1 MNKKLLQL
9 MHWEL
14 EEIWRFPALELFVAI
29 VVFFALN
36 TPRSDITY
44 TFSNFQL
51 FIIQVI
57 LVAVFYA
64 RSVASCIEKREI
76 LVLLSNPIKRTSLFL
91 SKFLTNLLIIF
102 LICASVVV
110 AGSYL
115 MFLEP
120 WDTKVFIG
128 LLIVFI
134 NILFLSTLSFTSSLI
149 LKTTWGGTILPVIIY
164 FGLAFGIPQSA
175 DFPRVIP
182 PTGSNV
188 IFDYL
193 TRTAYSQYTFEEFI
207 VALAFPIIASTILL
221 LAAFLYFRRME
232 ID

>member
-1 MNKKLLQL
+1 

-29 VVFFALN
+29 AVFFALN

-51 FIIQVI
+51 LIIEVI

-120 WDTKVFIG
+120 WDTKIFIG

-164 FGLAFGIPQSA
+164 FGLAFGIPQNS
-175 DFPRVIP
+175 DFPKAIP

-193 TRTAYSQYTFEEFI
+193 TRIAYSQYTFEEFI
-207 VALAFPIIASTILL
+207 VALVFPTIASIILL
-221 LAAFLYFRRME
+221 LVAFLYFRRME